1 MFEESLEAL
10 PDGRKALERWQ
21 TPAEFIAKVEELAAP
36 IKSDKLF
43 NRAEASFLLDAMV
56 LAEFVK
62 FRPTEQVRLV
72 GQSAQWPDGQ
82 TGSPKASVNIEITE
96 VLEEGRRR
104 GDEYREGKEAKKE
117 TAEDWRTRA
126 LAVPERLDKAIERK
140 IAKGY
145 AGKCKLVVY
154 LNMST
159 YSILQKET
167 EAAIA
172 AVKAKYA
179 DNFDEICVLW
189 QEKLL

>member
-1 MFEESLEAL
+1 MSEESLKAL
-10 PDGRKALERWQ
+10 PAGRIALERWQ
-21 TPAEFIAKVEELAAP
+21 TPASFIAKVEELAAP

-43 NRAEASFLLDAMV
+43 NRAEVAFLLDSMV

-62 FRPTEQVRLV
+62 FRPSGQVRLV
-72 GQSAQWPDGQ
+72 GQTAQWPDGQ
-82 TGSPKASVNIEITE
+82 IGSPKTPVNIEITE

-104 GDEYREGKEAKKE
+104 GDEYREGKEAQKE
-117 TAEDWRTRA
+117 TSEDWRARA
-126 LAVPERLDKAIERK
+126 LAIPGQLEKAIERK

-145 AGKCKLVVY
+145 AGKCKLVIY

-159 YSILQKET
+159 YGILQKET
-167 EAAIA
+167 EDAIA

-179 DNFDEICVLW
+179 DKFDEICILW